1 MRTTRDGSILNE
13 PGFPHRRRRQ
23 SWEIPATSV
32 LLEAFREIDKA
43 KAALDAQLGPA
54 PERVIKE
61 ILGGP
66 DAKGG

>member
-1 MRTTRDGSILNE
+1 MPE
-13 PGFPHRRRRQ
+13 
-23 SWEIPATSV
+23 TSV
-32 LLEAFREIDKA
+32 LLAAFAEIDRA
-43 KAALDAQLGPA
+43 KEWLEAAFGPP

>member
-1 MRTTRDGSILNE
+1 MRTIRDGGILNE
-13 PGFPHRRRRQ
+13 PGFPHRHSRRQ
-23 SWEIPATSV
+23 GMPETSV
-32 LLEAFREIDKA
+32 LLAAFAEIDKA